1 MLKTPSGN
9 PDSIKSSPMR
19 TADSGTFS
27 EGFKTN
33 VLPQTI
39 AIGNIQSG
47 TIAGKLNGV
56 MPAHTPTG
64 WRIVSQ
70 STWRAML
77 ASDWPMIRLGTPQA
91 NSTTSTPRWTD
102 ARDSAKRLAVL
113 ARDQVRQLLGVG
125 GQLFAKPEHDARPFD
140 DRRLGPGGQG
150 PRGRLHGPIDLVA
163 VQNGTWAMM
172 LPFDGLKTGPD
183 RLDRLATQWP
193 PMSMVTGAGA
203 SRSASVVVIER
214 FSVEGVR
221 TAS

>member
-1 MLKTPSGN
+1 
-9 PDSIKSSPMR
+9 MR

-27 EGFKTN
+27 DGFKTN

-56 MPAHTPTG
+56 MPAQTPTG

-102 ARDSAKRLAVL
+102 ARDSARVLPCSRVTRLASSS
-113 ARDQVRQLLGVG
+113 ACAASFSRNRNIT
-125 GQLFAKPEHDARPFD
+125 PRPFD

-150 PRGRLHGPIDLVA
+150 RGGRLHGPVDLVGRA
-163 VQNGTWAMM
+163 ERNPGDRAARS
-172 LPFDGLKTGPD
+172 TG
-183 RLDRLATQWP
+183 
-193 PMSMVTGAGA
+193 
-203 SRSASVVVIER
+203 
-214 FSVEGVR
+214 
-221 TAS
+221 